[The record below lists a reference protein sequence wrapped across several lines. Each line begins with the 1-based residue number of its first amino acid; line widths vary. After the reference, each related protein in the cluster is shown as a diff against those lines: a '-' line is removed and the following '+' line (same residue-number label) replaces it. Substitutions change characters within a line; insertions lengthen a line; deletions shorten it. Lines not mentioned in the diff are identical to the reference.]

1 MIETVTGKPT
11 QPTNRA
17 ASNPP
22 LRVLRVDSSSRYDGS
37 VTRALGDHFVDS
49 LRRARDGA
57 VQVTRRDVA
66 QGLPFINEA
75 WIGANFARAEERTT
89 EQIEILAQSNSLVRE
104 LQEAEVVVLTVPVYN
119 FGVPA
124 TLKAWID
131 LVARAGLTFRY
142 TADGPEGLL
151 RGKRAY
157 VMLASGG
164 TPIGGAI
171 DFASSYLRHVMGFI
185 GIKDVTILGAE
196 RLNAKREVSLAQAK
210 QDIENA
216 VAALQRQSAQ
226 AA

>member
-1 MIETVTGKPT
+1 MIDAPT
-11 QPTNRA
+11 RRPAQPPSRP
-17 ASNPP
+17 ASDTP

-37 VTRALGDHFVDS
+37 VTRALGDHFTDE
-49 LRRARDGA
+49 LRRAHEGA

-75 WIGANFARAEERTT
+75 WIAANFTRAGERTAEQT
-89 EQIEILAQSNSLVRE
+89 EHLRQSDALVSE
-104 LQEAEVVVLTVPVYN
+104 LQDADVIVLAVPVYN
-119 FGVPA
+119 FGIPA
-124 TLKAWID
+124 TLKAWVD

-157 VMLASGG
+157 VILASGG
-164 TPIGGAI
+164 TPIGGEI
-171 DFASSYLRHVMGFI
+171 DFASSYLRHVLGFI

-196 RLNAKREVSLAQAK
+196 RLNTKREASLAHAK

-216 VAALQRQSAQ
+216 VAALRRQIAR